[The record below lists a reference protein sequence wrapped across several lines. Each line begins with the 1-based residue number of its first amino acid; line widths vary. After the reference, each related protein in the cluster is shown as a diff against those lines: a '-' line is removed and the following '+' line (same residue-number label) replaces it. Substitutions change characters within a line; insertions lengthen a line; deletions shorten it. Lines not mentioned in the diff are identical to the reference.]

1 LAGNALDGEPGLLP
15 SGNGTAG
22 GDYTVTFTVAGAVQ

>member
-1 LAGNALDGEPGLLP
+1 MLLDGENFGAIP

-22 GDYTVTFTVAGAVQ
+22 GDWLSTYTVADAADA